1 MSAISYTW
9 QQKARVTV
17 FGKAKLQL
25 RQPQGFKTPTM
36 FYLAKCETH
45 GFYEDYLH
53 GFEGE
58 EYTSCPAC
66 NHKGAKK

>member
-1 MSAISYTW
+1 MTITYYTW
-9 QQKARVTV
+9 QQKARVGM

-25 RQPQGFKTPTM
+25 RQPPNFKSPTM
-36 FYLAKCETH
+36 FYLAKCEEH

-58 EYTSCPAC
+58 EYLSCPKCATA
-66 NHKGAKK
+66 NAK